1 MYRRTWTVVSLL
13 TAGVLLTACS
23 GGASSQPTSA
33 PAAQKEAAPAAPKDA
48 APKDAA
54 PKAAAPDTAAK
65 PAAAGGVD
73 PEWQKILDAAKQEGS
88 VLVYGQGFMRG
99 AEGQQIAQEFQ
110 KATGVKIDIV
120 EISGGS
126 GAYQRIREEMRA
138 NAPTADVFLGAPPFP
153 GIMEKDGLAMVLKDK
168 PMPILKEPATN
179 WRVEPL
185 AMSQTGAYMIN
196 YPSYPA
202 GHVIVNTRLLP
213 AADYPTSY
221 LQLSTDPKYKGKIA
235 WVDPKTTGD
244 VPSKYIFWGY
254 TGGGLTP
261 EAVWNIYANQQPLLY
276 PNPQPEADSVSR
288 GEAAIAMG
296 LAGFE
301 TAAEAGAPI
310 KVLRFSGYPAV
321 TNINGMVIFKAARHP
336 NAALVLGNWI
346 MTKEGHDFMVK
357 VRKTISLRTDVPD
370 QLPESLAKPQLVG
383 GNDKAQTYIVSGPQ
397 ADLNTDLAA
406 LDFWTRLV
414 NGGIG
419 KEEFIGLVDKAV
431 KDWEDK
437 NGGPQKAI
445 PLKDN

>member
-1 MYRRTWTVVSLL
+1 MYRKTWTVVSMLSASMLL
-13 TAGVLLTACS
+13 AACAG
-23 GGASSQPTSA
+23 GSSAPPTSA
-33 PAAQKEAAPAAPKDA
+33 PAAPKEAAKEAPK
-48 APKDAA
+48 P
-54 PKAAAPDTAAK
+54 AAPDTAAK
-65 PAAAGGVD
+65 PAAKEAAAPSGTD
-73 PEWQKILDAAKQEGS
+73 AEWQKILDAAKQEGS
-88 VLVYGQGFMRG
+88 VLVYGQGFLRG

-110 KATGVKIDIV
+110 KQTGVKIDLV

-138 NAPTADVFLGAPPFP
+138 NAPTADMFLGSPPFP
-153 GIMEKDGLAMVLKDK
+153 GIMEKDGLNMVIKDK
-168 PMPILKEPATN
+168 PLPILKEPATN

-185 AMSQTGAYMIN
+185 SMSSTGAYMIN
-196 YPSYPA
+196 YPSYPG
-202 GHVIVNTRLLP
+202 GHVMVNTRLLP

-221 LQLSTDPKYKGKIA
+221 MQLSTDPKYKGKIA

-276 PNPQPEADSVSR
+276 PNPQPEADAVSR

-336 NAALVLGNWI
+336 NASLVLANWI
-346 MTKEGHDFMVK
+346 MSKEGHEIMVK
-357 VRKTISLRTDVPD
+357 TRRAMSLRTDVQD
-370 QLPESLAKPQLVG
+370 NLPEALSRPELVG
-383 GNDKAQTYIVSGPQ
+383 GTDKAGTFIVSGPQ

-414 NGGIG
+414 NGAIG
-419 KEEFIGLVDKAV
+419 KEEFIGLVDKSV

-445 PLKDN
+445 PLRDN

>member
-1 MYRRTWTVVSLL
+1 MYRRTWTVISMLIV
-13 TAGVLLTACS
+13 GMLLTACA
-23 GGASSQPTSA
+23 GGAAAPPTSA
-33 PAAQKEAAPAAPKDA
+33 PAAPKEAAPA

-54 PKAAAPDTAAK
+54 PKAAAPDTGAK
-65 PAAAGGVD
+65 PAAAPAGVD

-88 VLVYGQGFMRG
+88 VLVYGQGFLRG

-110 KATGVKIDIV
+110 KATGVKIDLV

-126 GAYQRIREEMRA
+126 GSYQRIREEMRA
-138 NAPTADVFLGAPPFP
+138 NVPTADMFLGSPPFP
-153 GIMEKDGLAMVLKDK
+153 GIMERDGLNMVLKDK
-168 PMPILKEPATN
+168 PLPIFKELAAN
-179 WRVEPL
+179 WRVDPL
-185 AMSQTGAYMIN
+185 AMSSGGAYMIN
-196 YPSYPA
+196 YPSYPG
-202 GHVIVNTRLLP
+202 GHVMVNTRLLP

-221 LQLSTDPKYKGKIA
+221 MHLSTEPKYKGKIA

-261 EAVWNIYANQQPLLY
+261 EAIWNIYTNQQPLLY
-276 PNPQPEADSVSR
+276 PNPQPEADAVSR

-321 TNINGMVIFKAARHP
+321 TNINGMVIFNTARHP
-336 NAALVLGNWI
+336 NAALVLANWI
-346 MTKEGHDFMVK
+346 MTKEGHEYMVK
-357 VRKTISLRTDVPD
+357 TRKTMSLRTDVPD
-370 QLPESLAKPQLVG
+370 QLPEALSKPELVG
-383 GNDKAQTYIVSGPQ
+383 GTDKAGTFIVSGPQ

-414 NGGIG
+414 NGAIG
-419 KEEFIGLVDKAV
+419 KEEFIGLVDASV
-431 KDWEDK
+431 KEWEAK

>member
-1 MYRRTWTVVSLL
+1 MYRRTWTVACLL

-23 GGASSQPTSA
+23 GGASSSPTSA
-33 PAAQKEAAPAAPKDA
+33 PAAQKEAPPA

-65 PAAAGGVD
+65 PAAAGVD
-73 PEWQKILDAAKQEGS
+73 PEWQKVLDAAKQEGS

-126 GAYQRIREEMRA
+126 ASYQRIREEMRA

-153 GIMEKDGLAMVLKDK
+153 GIMEKDGVAMVVKDK
-168 PMPILKEPATN
+168 PLPIFKEPKTN
-179 WRVEPL
+179 WRVDPL
-185 AMSQTGAYMIN
+185 AMSVTGAYLIN
-196 YPSYPA
+196 YPSYPS
-202 GHVIVNTRLLP
+202 GHVMINTRLLP
-213 AADYPTSY
+213 ASDYPSSY
-221 LQLSTDPKYKGKIA
+221 MQLATDPKYKGKIA
-235 WVDPKTTGD
+235 WVDPKTTQD
-244 VPSKYIFWGY
+244 VPSKYVFWGY
-254 TGGGLTP
+254 TGGGFTP
-261 EAVWNIYANQQPLLY
+261 EAIWNIYANQQPLLY
-276 PNPQPEADSVSR
+276 PNPQPEADAVSR
-288 GEAAIAMG
+288 GEAAIALG

-301 TAAEAGAPI
+301 TAAEAGAPL
-310 KVLRFSGYPAV
+310 KLLRFSGYPAV
-321 TNINGMVIFKAARHP
+321 TNINGMVIFKDARHP
-336 NAALVLGNWI
+336 NAALALANWI
-346 MTKEGHDFMVK
+346 MSKEGHEYMVK

-370 QLPESLAKPQLVG
+370 NLPEAIAKPEMVG

-397 ADLNTDLAA
+397 ADLNTDLAG
-406 LDFWTRLV
+406 LDFWTRLP

-419 KEEFIGLVDKAV
+419 KEEFIGLVEKSV

-445 PLKDN
+445 VLKDN